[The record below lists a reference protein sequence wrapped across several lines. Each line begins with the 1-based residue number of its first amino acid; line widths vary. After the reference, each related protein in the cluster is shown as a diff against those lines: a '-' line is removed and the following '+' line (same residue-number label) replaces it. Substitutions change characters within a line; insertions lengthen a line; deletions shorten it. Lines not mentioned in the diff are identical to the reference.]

1 MAELSNVEKLK
12 FNLQETQFPY
22 FSDTDI
28 NTLLTMYPNINR
40 ASYEG
45 CLIKSSNDSVSL
57 GPINTPNNEQY
68 WLRRAN
74 HFKALWKKEE
84 REEQLK
90 ANGGGGLSWKRA
102 DE

>member
-1 MAELSNVEKLK
+1 MAELTPIQQLK

-22 FSDTDI
+22 FSDEDL
-28 NTLLTMYPNINR
+28 NTLLEMYPNINR

-74 HFKALWKKEE
+74 HFKSLWIRDE
-84 REEQLK
+84 RAEQRTSQ
-90 ANGGGGLSWKRA
+90 GGGLSWKRA

>member
-1 MAELSNVEKLK
+1 MAELSALEQLK

-22 FSDTDI
+22 FSDTDLT
-28 NTLLTMYPNINR
+28 TLLEMYPNVNR

-68 WLRRAN
+68 WLRRAK
-74 HFKALWKKEE
+74 HFRSLWAQDE
-84 REEQLK
+84 RDGQRKL
-90 ANGGGGLSWKRA
+90 NGGGLSWKRA

>member
-1 MAELSNVEKLK
+1 MAELSAIEQLR

-22 FSDTDI
+22 FSDTDLT
-28 NTLLTMYPNINR
+28 TLLTMYPNINR

-74 HFKALWKKEE
+74 HFKALWNRDE
-84 REEQLK
+84 REEQRK
-90 ANGGGGLSWKRA
+90 NQGGGGLSWKRA

>member
-1 MAELSNVEKLK
+1 MAELSALEQLK
-12 FNLQETQFPY
+12 FNLQENQFPY
-22 FSDTDI
+22 FSDADLT
-28 NTLLTMYPNINR
+28 TLLTMYPNINR

-74 HFKALWKKEE
+74 HFKALWIRDE
-84 REEQLK
+84 RLEQQ
-90 ANGGGGLSWKRA
+90 NSRGGSGLSWTRA

>member
-1 MAELSNVEKLK
+1 MAELTPIQQLK

-22 FSDTDI
+22 FSDEDLT
-28 NTLLTMYPNINR
+28 TLLEMYPNINR

-74 HFKALWKKEE
+74 HFKSMWIRDE
-84 REEQLK
+84 RAEQRQS
-90 ANGGGGLSWKRA
+90 AGGGLSWKRA

>member
-1 MAELSNVEKLK
+1 MAELTPLAQLK
-12 FNLQETQFPY
+12 FNLQESQFPY
-22 FSDTDI
+22 FSDDDL

-74 HFKALWKKEE
+74 HFKALWNRDE
-84 REEQLK
+84 RAEQR
-90 ANGGGGLSWKRA
+90 ASNNGGGLSWKRA

>member
-1 MAELSNVEKLK
+1 MADETLLKQLK

-22 FSDTDI
+22 FSDEDLK
-28 NTLLTMYPNINR
+28 TLLEMYPNINR

-68 WLRRAN
+68 WIRRAI
-74 HFKALWKKEE
+74 HFKALWVRDE
-84 REEQLK
+84 RVEQRK
-90 ANGGGGLSWKRA
+90 SQGGGLSWKRA